1 MIRYNPRKTD
11 HKGHWRPHVRLSS
24 SVNEKCPHCGTPS
37 WNFRLSETEDSKASG
52 NKIKSCTHDGK
63 FKKTPG
69 YSIALL
75 DAKME

>member
-1 MIRYNPRKTD
+1 MKNAHTVALHPEISDYQKEGILKLP
-11 HKGHWRPHVRLSS
+11 
-24 SVNEKCPHCGTPS
+24 E
-37 WNFRLSETEDSKASG
+37 
-52 NKIKSCTHDGK
+52 IKSCTHDGK